1 MTVKLPKA
9 IEAYFAADRDG
20 GPDELAASFTE
31 NAKVKDVGETIVG
44 HEAIRQWK
52 IDYSGKF
59 GPTTIEPFFITTQ
72 NDKIQVMAH
81 VAGDFPGSPVDLKY
95 FFVLAGDKVAELEIT
110 V

>member
-1 MTVKLPKA
+1 MTVKLPRA
-9 IEAYFAADRDG
+9 IKAYFAADRDG